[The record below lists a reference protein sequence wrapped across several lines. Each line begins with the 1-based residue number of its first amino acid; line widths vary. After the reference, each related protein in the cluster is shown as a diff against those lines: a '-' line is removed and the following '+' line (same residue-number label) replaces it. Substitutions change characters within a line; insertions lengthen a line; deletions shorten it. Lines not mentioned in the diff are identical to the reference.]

1 MILVFKI
8 LKRKE
13 VRKMENQLL
22 YNLPE
27 FANSAMP
34 LGWPIAVYFFL
45 TGSLAGLYI
54 TSVIATL
61 LNKEEWKPI
70 AKNGAVGAVLL
81 LLTAPV
87 LLIIDLNQPFRFW
100 HLFVYMNP
108 TSPLTWGSIFLTLD
122 GIVCLVY
129 TYFVLQDNTR
139 MARLWGLGGL
149 PVAIAGHGY
158 TGFFLALSK
167 ARAFWN
173 TALNPA
179 LFMVSAMVSGL
190 AILIVVSNIWLRR
203 NAPALNTQQVE
214 RHKGVIGTLLKLFI
228 IFIIADLFLIVS
240 DLTVLA
246 SSDTESY
253 AMLQLLTSGEYALW
267 FLGIELFLGAILPLI
282 LLAHPR
288 TRLIPAVQYASA
300 ALVIIGIFV
309 MRFIIVI
316 GGQSVPI
323 S

>member
-1 MILVFKI
+1 
-8 LKRKE
+8 
-13 VRKMENQLL
+13 MEANVL

-27 FANSAMP
+27 FANAAMP

-61 LNKEEWKPI
+61 MKKEEWQPI
-70 AKNGAVGAVLL
+70 AKIGAVGAVVLL
-81 LLTAPV
+81 LSAPV
-87 LLIIDLNQPFRFW
+87 LLIVDLNQPLRFW
-100 HLFVYMNP
+100 HLFVYLNP
-108 TSPLTWGSIFLTLD
+108 TSPLTWGTFFLALD
-122 GIVCLVY
+122 AVVLIVY
-129 TYFVLQDNTR
+129 TYFVLQENTK

-179 LFMVSAMVSGL
+179 LFMISAMVSGL
-190 AILIVVSNIWLRR
+190 AVLIVLSNLWLRR
-203 NAPALNTQQVE
+203 YAPEMSQDQVDK
-214 RHKGVIGTLLKLFI
+214 HKGVVGTLLRLFM
-228 IFIIADLFLIVS
+228 IFIVADLFLIGS

-253 AMLQLLTSGEYALW
+253 AMLQLLTTGDYAIW
-267 FLGIELFLGAILPLI
+267 FLGIELFLGAILPLA
-282 LLAHPR
+282 LLAHPK
-288 TRLIPAVQYASA
+288 TRMIPAVQYASA

-309 MRFIIVI
+309 MRVIIVI
-316 GGQSVPI
+316 GGQSVPM

>member
-1 MILVFKI
+1 MDLSV
-8 LKRKE
+8 
-13 VRKMENQLL
+13 L

-61 LNKEEWKPI
+61 LKKEEWKPV
-70 AKNGAVGAVLL
+70 AKIGAVGAVVLL
-81 LLTAPV
+81 MTAPT

-100 HLFVYMNP
+100 HLFTYMNP
-108 TSPLTWGSIFLTLD
+108 TSPLTWGSIFLALD
-122 GIVCLVY
+122 VIVCLVY
-129 TYFVLQDNTR
+129 TYYVLQDNFK
-139 MARLWGLGGL
+139 MARIWGLGGL
-149 PVAIAGHGY
+149 PIAIAGHGY

-190 AILIVVSNIWLRR
+190 AVLIVLSNLWLRR
-203 NAPALNTQQVE
+203 YAPQMSEVQVQN
-214 RHKGVIGTLLKLFI
+214 HKGVIGTLLKLFI
-228 IFIIADLFLIVS
+228 IFIVADLFLIGS

-253 AMLQLLTSGEYALW
+253 AMLQLLTTGEYAVW
-267 FLGIELFLGAILPLI
+267 FLGIELLLGAFLPLG
-282 LLAHPR
+282 LLAHPK
-288 TRLIPAVQYASA
+288 TRMIPAVQYASA

-309 MRFIIVI
+309 MRVIIVI
-316 GGQSVPI
+316 GGQSVHLT
-323 S
+323 

>member
-1 MILVFKI
+1 MDT
-8 LKRKE
+8 
-13 VRKMENQLL
+13 QLL

-61 LNKEEWKPI
+61 LNKEEWRPV
-70 AKNGAVGAVLL
+70 AKIGAVGAVLL
-81 LLTAPV
+81 LLIAPV
-87 LLIIDLNQPFRFW
+87 LLIIDLNQPIRFW

-129 TYFVLQDNTR
+129 TYFVLQENTR

-203 NAPALNTQQVE
+203 YAPELTSQQVE
-214 RHKGVIGTLLKLFI
+214 KHKSVIGTLLKLFI

-253 AMLQLLTSGEYALW
+253 AMLQLLTSGEYAFW
-267 FLGIELFLGAILPLI
+267 FLGIELFLGAILPLV

>member
-1 MILVFKI
+1 MDTNI
-8 LKRKE
+8 
-13 VRKMENQLL
+13 L

-27 FANSAMP
+27 FANAAMP
-34 LGWPIAVYFFL
+34 LGWPIAIYFFL

-61 LNKEEWKPI
+61 LKKEEWQPV
-70 AKNGAVGAVLL
+70 AKLGAVGAVVLL
-81 LLTAPV
+81 LSAPV
-87 LLIIDLNQPFRFW
+87 LLIVDLNQPLRFW
-100 HLFVYMNP
+100 HLFVYLNP
-108 TSPLTWGSIFLTLD
+108 TSPLTWGSFFLALD
-122 GIVCLVY
+122 GIVCIVY
-129 TYFVLQDNTR
+129 AYFVLQGNWK
-139 MARLWGLGGL
+139 MARLWGLCGL

-179 LFMVSAMVSGL
+179 LFMISAMVSGL
-190 AILIVVSNIWLRR
+190 AVLIVLSNLWLRR
-203 NAPALNTQQVE
+203 YAPEMSEEQIS
-214 RHKGVIGTLLKLFI
+214 RHKGVIGTLLRLFI
-228 IFIIADLFLIVS
+228 IFIIADLFLIGS

-246 SSDTESY
+246 SSDVESY
-253 AMLQLLTSGEYALW
+253 HMLKLLTTGEYAIW
-267 FLGIELFLGAILPLI
+267 FLGVELLLGLILPLA
-282 LLAHPR
+282 LLAHPKAR
-288 TRLIPAVQYASA
+288 MIPAVQYASA

-309 MRFIIVI
+309 MRVIIVI

>member
-1 MILVFKI
+1 MDTSV
-8 LKRKE
+8 
-13 VRKMENQLL
+13 L
-22 YNLPE
+22 YNLPD

-34 LGWPIAVYFFL
+34 LGWPIAIYFFF
-45 TGSLAGLYI
+45 TGSLAGLFI

-61 LNKEEWKPI
+61 MKKEEWQPI
-70 AKNGAVGAVLL
+70 AKIGAVASVVLL
-81 LLTAPV
+81 LTVPI

-100 HLFVYMNP
+100 HLFVYLNP
-108 TSPLTWGSIFLTLD
+108 ASPLTWGSFFLALD
-122 GIVCLVY
+122 AVVCIIY
-129 TYFVLQDNTR
+129 TYFILQGNWK
-139 MARLWGLGGL
+139 MARYWGLGGL

-190 AILIVVSNIWLRR
+190 AVLIVLTNLWLRR
-203 NAPALNTQQVE
+203 NAPQMSEEQLA
-214 RHKGVIGTLLKLFI
+214 RHKGVVGTLLRLFI
-228 IFIIADLFLIVS
+228 IFIIADLFLIGS

-253 AMLQLLTSGEYALW
+253 AMLQLLTTGEYAFW
-267 FLGIELFLGAILPLI
+267 FLGIELLMGAFLPLG
-282 LLAHPR
+282 LLAHPK
-288 TRLIPAVQYASA
+288 TRMIPAVQYASA

-309 MRFIIVI
+309 MRVIIVI
-316 GGQSVPI
+316 GGQSVPM

>member
-1 MILVFKI
+1 MDISV
-8 LKRKE
+8 
-13 VRKMENQLL
+13 L
-22 YNLPE
+22 YNLPD

-45 TGSLAGLYI
+45 TGSLAGLFI

-61 LNKEEWKPI
+61 MKKEEWQPI
-70 AKNGAVGAVLL
+70 AKIGAVGAVVLL
-81 LLTAPV
+81 MSAPV

-100 HLFVYMNP
+100 HLFVYLNP
-108 TSPLTWGSIFLTLD
+108 TSPLTWGSFFLAVD
-122 GIVCLVY
+122 AVVCLVY
-129 TYFVLQDNTR
+129 TYFVLQENTK
-139 MARLWGLGGL
+139 MARIWGLAGL

-190 AILIVVSNIWLRR
+190 AVLIVLSNLWLRR
-203 NAPALNTQQVE
+203 YAPEMSEE
-214 RHKGVIGTLLKLFI
+214 RVAQHKSVVGTLLRLFI
-228 IFIIADLFLIVS
+228 IFIVADLFLIGS

-253 AMLQLLTSGEYALW
+253 AMLQLLTTGEFAIW
-267 FLGIELFLGAILPLI
+267 FLGIELFLGAVVPLG
-282 LLAHPR
+282 LLSFPK
-288 TRLIPAVQYASA
+288 TRMIPAVQYASA

-309 MRFIIVI
+309 MRVIIVI
-316 GGQSVPI
+316 GGQSLPI
-323 S
+323 Y

>member
-1 MILVFKI
+1 
-8 LKRKE
+8 
-13 VRKMENQLL
+13 MEGNIL

-34 LGWPIAVYFFL
+34 LDWPIAVYFFL
-45 TGSLAGLYI
+45 TGSLAGLYV

-61 LNKEEWKPI
+61 LNKEEWKSI
-70 AKNGAVGAVLL
+70 AKIGAVGAVLL

-129 TYFVLQDNTR
+129 TYFVLQENTR

-203 NAPALNTQQVE
+203 NAPALNVQQVE
-214 RHKGVIGTLLKLFI
+214 KHRGVIGTLLKLFI

-253 AMLQLLTSGEYALW
+253 AMLQLLTSGEYAFW

>member
-1 MILVFKI
+1 
-8 LKRKE
+8 
-13 VRKMENQLL
+13 MEISSI
-22 YNLPE
+22 YNIPD
-27 FANSAMP
+27 FANAAMP
-34 LGWPIAVYFFL
+34 LGWPIAIYFFI

-61 LNKEEWKPI
+61 MNKEEWKPI
-70 AKNGAVGAVLL
+70 AKIGAVGSVVL

-87 LLIIDLNQPFRFW
+87 LLIVDLNQPFRFW
-100 HLFVYMNP
+100 HLFIYLNI
-108 TSPLTWGSIFLTLD
+108 TSPLTWGSFFLAAD
-122 GIVCLVY
+122 AVVCLVY
-129 TYFVLQDNTR
+129 TYFVLQGNTR
-139 MARLWGLGGL
+139 MARAWGLGGL

-190 AILIVVSNIWLRR
+190 AVLIVLSNLWLRR
-203 NAPALNTQQVE
+203 YAPEMSEEQVVKH
-214 RHKGVIGTLLKLFI
+214 RGVIGTLLRLFI
-228 IFIIADLFLIVS
+228 IFIIADLFLIGS

-253 AMLQLLTSGEYALW
+253 AMLQLLTSGEYAFW
-267 FLGIELFLGAILPLI
+267 FLGIELFLGAILPLA
-282 LLAHPR
+282 LLSMPKIR
-288 TRLIPAVQYASA
+288 MIPAVQYASA

-309 MRFIIVI
+309 MRVIIVI
-316 GGQSVPI
+316 GGQSIPI
-323 S
+323 H

>member
-1 MILVFKI
+1 MDLNV
-8 LKRKE
+8 
-13 VRKMENQLL
+13 L
-22 YNLPE
+22 YNLPD

-45 TGSLAGLYI
+45 TGSMAGLYI

-61 LNKEEWKPI
+61 LNKEEWRPI
-70 AKNGAVGAVLL
+70 AKIGGAGAVVLL
-81 LLTAPV
+81 LSAPV
-87 LLIIDLNQPFRFW
+87 LLIVDLNQPFRFW
-100 HLFVYMNP
+100 HLFAYMNI
-108 TSPLTWGSIFLTLD
+108 TSPLTWGSVFLTLD
-122 GIVCLVY
+122 AIVTLVY
-129 TYFVLQDNTR
+129 AYYVLQENNK
-139 MARLWGLGGL
+139 MARIWGLGGL
-149 PVAIAGHGY
+149 PIAIAGHGY

-190 AILIVVSNIWLRR
+190 AVLIVLSNIWLRR
-203 NAPALNTQQVE
+203 QAPEMSEDRLA
-214 RHKGVIGTLLKLFI
+214 RHKTVIGTLLRLFI
-228 IFIIADLFLIVS
+228 IFIVADLFLIGS

-253 AMLQLLTSGEYALW
+253 AMLQLLTTGEFAIW
-267 FLGIELFLGAILPLI
+267 FLGIELLLGAVLPLA
-282 LLAHPR
+282 LLAHPK
-288 TRLIPAVQYASA
+288 TRMIPAVQYASA

-309 MRFIIVI
+309 MRVIIVI
-316 GGQSVPI
+316 GGQSVHL

>member
-1 MILVFKI
+1 
-8 LKRKE
+8 
-13 VRKMENQLL
+13 MEANVL

-27 FANSAMP
+27 FANAAMP

-61 LNKEEWKPI
+61 MKKEEWQPI
-70 AKNGAVGAVLL
+70 AKIGAVGAVVLL
-81 LLTAPV
+81 LSAPV
-87 LLIIDLNQPFRFW
+87 LLIVDLNQPFRFW
-100 HLFVYMNP
+100 HLFVYLNP
-108 TSPLTWGSIFLTLD
+108 TSPLTWGTFFLAVDAVVL
-122 GIVCLVY
+122 IVY
-129 TYFVLQDNTR
+129 TYFVLQENTK

-179 LFMVSAMVSGL
+179 LFMISAMVSGL
-190 AILIVVSNIWLRR
+190 AVLIVLSNLWLRR
-203 NAPALNTQQVE
+203 YAPEMSQDQVDK
-214 RHKGVIGTLLKLFI
+214 HKGVVGTLLRLFM
-228 IFIIADLFLIVS
+228 IFIVADLFLIGS

-253 AMLQLLTSGEYALW
+253 AMLQLLTTGEYAIW
-267 FLGIELFLGAILPLI
+267 FLGIELFLGAILPLA
-282 LLAHPR
+282 LLAHPK
-288 TRLIPAVQYASA
+288 TRMIPAVQYASA

-309 MRFIIVI
+309 MRVIIVI
-316 GGQSVPI
+316 GGQSVPM

>member
-1 MILVFKI
+1 
-8 LKRKE
+8 
-13 VRKMENQLL
+13 MEANVL

-27 FANSAMP
+27 FANAAMP

-61 LNKEEWKPI
+61 MKKEEWQPI
-70 AKNGAVGAVLL
+70 AKIGAVGAVVLL
-81 LLTAPV
+81 LSAPV
-87 LLIIDLNQPFRFW
+87 LLIVDLNQPFRFW
-100 HLFVYMNP
+100 HLFVYLNP
-108 TSPLTWGSIFLTLD
+108 TSPLTWGTFFLALD
-122 GIVCLVY
+122 AVVLIVY
-129 TYFVLQDNTR
+129 TYFVLQENTK

-179 LFMVSAMVSGL
+179 LFMISAMVSGL
-190 AILIVVSNIWLRR
+190 AVLIVLSNLWLRR
-203 NAPALNTQQVE
+203 YAPEMSQDQVDK
-214 RHKGVIGTLLKLFI
+214 HKGVVGTLLRLFM
-228 IFIIADLFLIVS
+228 IFIVADLFLIGS

-253 AMLQLLTSGEYALW
+253 AMLQLLTTGEYAIW
-267 FLGIELFLGAILPLI
+267 FLGIELFLGAILPLA
-282 LLAHPR
+282 LLAHPK
-288 TRLIPAVQYASA
+288 TRMIPAVQYASA

-309 MRFIIVI
+309 MRVIIVI
-316 GGQSVPI
+316 GGQSVPM

>member
-1 MILVFKI
+1 MDIS
-8 LKRKE
+8 
-13 VRKMENQLL
+13 NL
-22 YNLPE
+22 YNIPD

-61 LNKEEWKPI
+61 MNKEEWKPI
-70 AKNGAVGAVLL
+70 AKIGAIGSVVLL
-81 LLTAPV
+81 LCAPV

-100 HLFVYMNP
+100 HLFVYLNP
-108 TSPLTWGSIFLTLD
+108 TSPLSWGSFFLAAD

-129 TYFVLQDNTR
+129 TYFVLQGNTR
-139 MARLWGLGGL
+139 MARAWGLGGL

-190 AILIVVSNIWLRR
+190 AVLIVMSNLWLRY
-203 NAPALNTQQVE
+203 NAPEMTEDQVGK
-214 RHKGVIGTLLKLFI
+214 HKGVVGTLLRLFI
-228 IFIIADLFLIVS
+228 IFIVADLFLIGS

-253 AMLQLLTSGEYALW
+253 AMLQLLTTGEYAFW
-267 FLGIELFLGAILPLI
+267 FLGIELLLGAILPLG
-282 LLAHPR
+282 LLSMPKIR
-288 TRLIPAVQYASA
+288 MIPAVQYASA

-309 MRFIIVI
+309 MRIIIVI

-323 S
+323 H

>member
-1 MILVFKI
+1 
-8 LKRKE
+8 
-13 VRKMENQLL
+13 MELSVL
-22 YNLPE
+22 YNLPDL
-27 FANSAMP
+27 ANAAMP

-61 LNKEEWKPI
+61 MKKEEWQPI
-70 AKNGAVGAVLL
+70 AKLGAVGAVVLL
-81 LLTAPV
+81 MTAPV

-108 TSPLTWGSIFLTLD
+108 TSPLTWGTIFLTLD
-122 GIVCLVY
+122 VVVCLVY
-129 TYFVLQDNTR
+129 TYHVLQGNAK
-139 MARLWGLGGL
+139 MARAWGLGGL
-149 PVAIAGHGY
+149 PIAIAGHGY

-190 AILIVVSNIWLRR
+190 AVLIVLSNLWLRR
-203 NAPALNTQQVE
+203 YSPTMTEVQVE
-214 RHKGVIGTLLKLFI
+214 KHRGVIGTLLRLFI
-228 IFIIADLFLIVS
+228 IFIVADLFLIGS

-253 AMLQLLTSGEYALW
+253 AMLQLLTTGEYAIW
-267 FLGIELFLGAILPLI
+267 FLGIELMLGAFLPLG
-282 LLAHPR
+282 LLAHPK
-288 TRLIPAVQYASA
+288 TRMIPAVQYASA

-309 MRFIIVI
+309 MRVIIVI
-316 GGQSVPI
+316 GGQSVHLT
-323 S
+323 

>member
-1 MILVFKI
+1 MDLSI
-8 LKRKE
+8 
-13 VRKMENQLL
+13 L
-22 YNLPE
+22 YNLPD
-27 FANSAMP
+27 FANAAMP

-61 LNKEEWKPI
+61 MKKEEWQPI
-70 AKNGAVGAVLL
+70 AKIGAVGAVVLL
-81 LLTAPV
+81 MTAPV

-100 HLFVYMNP
+100 HLFAYMNP
-108 TSPLTWGSIFLTLD
+108 TSPLTWGTIFLSLD
-122 GIVCLVY
+122 AVVCLVY
-129 TYFVLQDNTR
+129 AYYVIQGNAK
-139 MARLWGLGGL
+139 MARAWGLGGL
-149 PVAIAGHGY
+149 PIAIAGHGY

-190 AILIVVSNIWLRR
+190 AVLIVLSNLWLRR
-203 NAPALNTQQVE
+203 YSPTMTEVQVE
-214 RHKGVIGTLLKLFI
+214 KHRGVIGTLLRLFI
-228 IFIIADLFLIVS
+228 IFIVADLFLIGS

-253 AMLQLLTSGEYALW
+253 AMLQLLTTGEYAIW
-267 FLGIELFLGAILPLI
+267 FLGIELMLGAFLPLG
-282 LLAHPR
+282 LLSHPK
-288 TRLIPAVQYASA
+288 TRMIPAVQYASA

-309 MRFIIVI
+309 MRVIIVI
-316 GGQSVPI
+316 GGQSVHLT
-323 S
+323 

>member
-1 MILVFKI
+1 MDISV
-8 LKRKE
+8 
-13 VRKMENQLL
+13 L
-22 YNLPE
+22 YNLPD
-27 FANSAMP
+27 FANAAMP
-34 LGWPIAVYFFL
+34 LGWPIAIYFFL

-61 LNKEEWKPI
+61 IGKEEWRPI
-70 AKNGAVGAVLL
+70 AKIGAVGAVVL

-87 LLIIDLNQPFRFW
+87 LLIVDLNQPFRFW
-100 HLFVYMNP
+100 HLFVYLNP
-108 TSPLTWGSIFLTLD
+108 TSPLTWGSFFLLAD
-122 GIVCLVY
+122 AIICLVY
-129 TYFVLQDNTR
+129 TYFVLQGHTK
-139 MARLWGLGGL
+139 MAKAWGLGGL

-190 AILIVVSNIWLRR
+190 AVLIVLSNLWLRR
-203 NAPALNTQQVE
+203 HSPQMSVEQVA
-214 RHKGVIGTLLKLFI
+214 RHRNVIGTLLRLFI
-228 IFIIADLFLIVS
+228 IFIIADLFLIGS

-253 AMLQLLTSGEYALW
+253 AMLQLLTTGEFAIW
-267 FLGIELFLGAILPLI
+267 FIGVELFLGAILPLI
-282 LLAHPR
+282 LLSVPQ
-288 TRLIPAVQYASA
+288 TRMIPAVQYASA

-309 MRFIIVI
+309 MRVIIVI
-316 GGQSVPI
+316 GGQSVQLF
-323 S
+323 